1 MVMACLLHYMLKN
14 QCARAAERARN
25 INREDKMK
33 IGIVKEIK
41 ECEYRVAAVPSAVT
55 ELTRRG
61 HQVYVEQGAGVGSG
75 YSDADYQAAGAEIFA
90 DAADVWNQVD
100 MIYKVKEIFSEE
112 FQYLREDL
120 IVFTYIHSNAHKEQT
135 EALMSSGCTS
145 IAYED
150 ISDDR
155 GQWPLLSP
163 MSELAG
169 KGGFLAALHFAQ
181 ATNGGAGKLLA
192 NVCGAEAPVVSII
205 GCGHSGF
212 GACELASAFGN
223 RVNMLDINY
232 EAMLAAKEVMPN
244 NVAFL
249 FSNRENLVKC
259 LKESDVII
267 NCILWP
273 KTRKD
278 HLINREDLRMM
289 KKGAMIID
297 VACDDEGAVET
308 CRSTSHTDPIYYE
321 EGILHYCVDNIPSA
335 FAQTAST
342 TLCNA
347 TLPFAMAIAN
357 KGVTQALKDDKHLRR
372 GLTTYAGKLT
382 LLETAEKLNIP
393 YTDAMEALK

>member
-1 MVMACLLHYMLKN
+1 
-14 QCARAAERARN
+14 
-25 INREDKMK
+25 MK

-41 ECEYRVAAVPSAVT
+41 ESEYRVGAVPSAVT

-61 HQVYVEQGAGVGSG
+61 HEVIIETKAGIGSG
-75 YSDADYQAAGAEIFA
+75 YTDEDYIAAGATVVDKGE
-90 DAADVWNQVD
+90 DVWNNVD
-100 MIYKVKEIFSEE
+100 LIYKVKEIFPEE
-112 FQYLREDL
+112 FKYLRDDL

-135 EALMSSGCTS
+135 EALMASKCTS

-150 ISDDR
+150 ISDDK
-155 GQWPLLSP
+155 GEWPLLSP

-181 ATNGGAGKLLA
+181 TVNGGAGKLLA
-192 NVCGAEAPVVSII
+192 NVCGVAAPTVTII
-205 GCGHSGF
+205 GCGHSGI
-212 GACELASAFGN
+212 GACELAAGFGN

-232 EAMLAAKEVMPN
+232 DAMLKAKEHFPD
-244 NVAFL
+244 NVSFM
-249 FSNRENLVKC
+249 FSNRENLEEC
-259 LKESDVII
+259 LKTSDVII

-278 HLINREDLRMM
+278 HLIYREDLKMM

-308 CRSTSHTDPIYYE
+308 CRSTCHKDPVYYE

-347 TLPFAMAIAN
+347 TLPFTMAIAN
-357 KGVTQALKDDKHLRR
+357 KGVEKALKDDKHLRR
-372 GLTTYAGKLT
+372 GLTTYDGKLT
-382 LLETAEKLNIP
+382 LLETAEKLDLP
-393 YTDAMEALK
+393 YTNADELAKTFE

>member
-100 MIYKVKEIFSEE
+100 MIYKVKEIFPEE

-205 GCGHSGF
+205 GCGHSGL

-223 RVNMLDINY
+223 RVNMLDVNY
-232 EAMLAAKEVMPN
+232 EAMLAAKEFMPN

-382 LLETAEKLNIP
+382 LLETAEKLSLP
-393 YTDAMEALK
+393 YTEALEALR

>member
-1 MVMACLLHYMLKN
+1 
-14 QCARAAERARN
+14 
-25 INREDKMK
+25 
-33 IGIVKEIK
+33 
-41 ECEYRVAAVPSAVT
+41 
-55 ELTRRG
+55 
-61 HQVYVEQGAGVGSG
+61 
-75 YSDADYQAAGAEIFA
+75 
-90 DAADVWNQVD
+90 
-100 MIYKVKEIFSEE
+100 
-112 FQYLREDL
+112 
-120 IVFTYIHSNAHKEQT
+120 
-135 EALMSSGCTS
+135 
-145 IAYED
+145 
-150 ISDDR
+150 
-155 GQWPLLSP
+155 
-163 MSELAG
+163 
-169 KGGFLAALHFAQ
+169 
-181 ATNGGAGKLLA
+181 
-192 NVCGAEAPVVSII
+192 
-205 GCGHSGF
+205 
-212 GACELASAFGN
+212 
-223 RVNMLDINY
+223 
-232 EAMLAAKEVMPN
+232 MLAAKEFMPN

-382 LLETAEKLNIP
+382 LLETAEKLSLP
-393 YTDAMEALK
+393 YTEALEALR

>member
-1 MVMACLLHYMLKN
+1 MACLLHYMLKN

-41 ECEYRVAAVPSAVT
+41 ECEYRVAAVPSAVM

-100 MIYKVKEIFSEE
+100 MIYKVKEIFPEE

-205 GCGHSGF
+205 GCGHSGL

-382 LLETAEKLNIP
+382 LLETAEKLDIP